1 VEAKYNEGIINNEDD
16 WTFNGSSTREYTH
29 VYHDYPA
36 RMIPQIARKL
46 LHLYGS
52 DSSVLF
58 DPYCGTGSSLVEGL
72 LFGLDVVGTD
82 INPLARLIAEAKTDY
97 HLDPKMIEDQI
108 SDFYSCIYKGKVGKE
123 IPIVKNVD
131 YWFKKPIIPKLGR
144 IRYYID
150 TIEDQAIRR
159 FFQVVFSE
167 AVRESSNTR
176 KGEFKLFRYGNEQLE
191 KLNPDPY
198 AIMISKLERNKSG
211 LIQFRKLMLHTNK
224 NPTSRILNLNSVN
237 QIPAK
242 EISDN
247 SVDVVVTSPPYGDSH
262 TTVAYGQYSRLSSDW
277 LSIGS
282 EDNVDNISMGGRS
295 LKEIPDFPSE
305 GLNYAIKSISERNY
319 KRALEVSSFYKDLL
333 SSMKNISKIVKS
345 NGHACYVVGNR
356 TVSSVILP
364 TSDAIRD
371 FFEYSGM
378 QYVTTYIRSIPNKRM
393 PVRNSPSNVSGET
406 SNTMLNEHIVVMR
419 KG

>member
-1 VEAKYNEGIINNEDD
+1 MEAKHNPGIINNEDD

-29 VYHDYPA
+29 IYHDYPA

-52 DSSVLF
+52 DASVLF

-72 LFGLDVVGTD
+72 LFGMDVVGTD

-97 HLDPKMIEDQI
+97 RLDPKKIEVEI
-108 SDFYSCIYKGKVGKE
+108 STFYSSIYKSDKGID
-123 IPIVKNVD
+123 IPIVKNID
-131 YWFKKPIIPKLGR
+131 YWFKRSIIPKLGR
-144 IRYYID
+144 IRFYIND
-150 TIEDQAIRR
+150 IEDQGVKR

-167 AVRESSNTR
+167 TVRESSNTR
-176 KGEFKLFRYGNEQLE
+176 KGEFKLFRYGNEQLK
-191 KLNPDPY
+191 KLSPDPY
-198 AIMISKLERNKSG
+198 AIMLSKLERNKTG
-211 LIQFRKLMLHTNK
+211 LVQFRNLMMHILRS
-224 NPTSRILNLNSVN
+224 PTSTILNLNSVN

-242 EISDN
+242 ELPDN
-247 SVDVVVTSPPYGDSH
+247 SIDVVITSPPYGDSH

-277 LSIGS
+277 LSLS
-282 EDNVDNISMGGRS
+282 LEDNVDNVSMGGRP

-305 GLNYAIKSISERNY
+305 ELNYAIKSISERNY

-356 TVSSVILP
+356 TVSSITLP

-371 FFEYSGM
+371 FFGYYGLR
-378 QYVTTYIRSIPNKRM
+378 YVTTYIRSIPNKRM
-393 PVRNSPSNVSGET
+393 PVRNSPSNVTGET
-406 SNTMLNEHIVVMR
+406 SNTMLNEYIVVM
-419 KG
+419 KKA